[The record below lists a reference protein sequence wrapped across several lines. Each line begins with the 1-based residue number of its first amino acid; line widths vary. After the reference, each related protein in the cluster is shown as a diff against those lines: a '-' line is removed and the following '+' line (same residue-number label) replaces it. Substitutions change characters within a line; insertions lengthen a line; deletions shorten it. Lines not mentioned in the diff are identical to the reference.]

1 MLFNTSIKKN
11 ILMGKPDASDDEIK
25 EALQMSQAWS
35 FVEEQPDK
43 MDTYVGAGGNQLSG
57 GQKQRLA
64 LARAFIKKPKLFI
77 FDEATSALDKLNES
91 EVQKAIENMK
101 VELKGVTT
109 IVIAHRLS
117 TIKNADQ
124 ILVLDHGKVV
134 ESGTHAELVQIESG
148 VYSKLVA
155 DQERL
160 DNEHNNNNHLDGEGE
175 VVSAAEIDAD
185 AKQAQL
191 DTQLKLA
198 QDKMDEADATLA
210 EEQRKL
216 DEILEPIKNEKKA
229 KKTFF
234 KKLSAYNKPKINLVV
249 GLIF

>member
-1 MLFNTSIKKN
+1 M
-11 ILMGKPDASDDEIK
+11 E
-25 EALQMSQAWS
+25 
-35 FVEEQPDK
+35 
-43 MDTYVGAGGNQLSG
+43 TYVGAGGNQLSG

-77 FDEATSALDKLNES
+77 FDEATSALDKLNEK

-134 ESGTHAELVQIESG
+134 ESGTHSELVRLEDG

-155 DQERL
+155 NQERL
-160 DNEHNNNNHLDGEGE
+160 DQENNL
-175 VVSAAEIDAD
+175 
-185 AKQAQL
+185 
-191 DTQLKLA
+191 
-198 QDKMDEADATLA
+198 
-210 EEQRKL
+210 
-216 DEILEPIKNEKKA
+216 
-229 KKTFF
+229 
-234 KKLSAYNKPKINLVV
+234 
-249 GLIF
+249 